1 MMDNINI
8 LKLASAMARHA
19 ADRHKVLSENIA
31 NADTAN
37 YKAKD
42 LEPFAEAYSR
52 MSKRGSSLNDYL
64 NGDSGKPSW
73 RIETINSPGATSP
86 NGNNVS
92 IEDQMMRSIE
102 AQQNHQAATAIYK
115 KAIGILR
122 ISLGRGA

>member
-1 MMDNINI
+1 MMEDVNI

-19 ADRHKVLSENIA
+19 ADRHKVLAENIA

-42 LEPFAEAYSR
+42 LEPFAEAYARTSR
-52 MSKRGSSLNDYL
+52 HAAMSSTGGSSAAQD
-64 NGDSGKPSW
+64 W
-73 RIETINSPGATSP
+73 RFETVTTPGVASP

-102 AQQNHQAATAIYK
+102 AQQDHQAATAIYR
-115 KAIGILR
+115 KAMNIMR
-122 ISLGRGA
+122 MTLGRNS

>member
-1 MMDNINI
+1 MMDDINI

-19 ADRHKVLSENIA
+19 AARHTVLSENLA

-42 LEPFAEAYSR
+42 IEPFAEAYTR
-52 MSKRGSSLNDYL
+52 FAKHNAMAANSSGLPNQT
-64 NGDSGKPSW
+64 PEW
-73 RIETINSPGATSP
+73 RVQSIDGGGVMSP

-102 AQQNHQAATAIYK
+102 AQQDHQAATAIYR
-115 KAIGILR
+115 KAMNIVR
-122 ISLGRGA
+122 MTLGRGA